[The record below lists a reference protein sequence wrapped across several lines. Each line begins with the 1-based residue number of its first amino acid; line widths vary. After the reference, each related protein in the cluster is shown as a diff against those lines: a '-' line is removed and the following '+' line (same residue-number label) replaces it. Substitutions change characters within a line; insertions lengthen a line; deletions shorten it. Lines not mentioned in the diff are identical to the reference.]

1 MAEKSFRK
9 LTLLALLAALAC
21 EAAALTVSVV
31 PAEGKAFSPP
41 PDGSG
46 SPLGYLVSGCLNA
59 FFDAGFVVTD
69 DAAFRGP
76 RSAWEGS
83 SFALAGAREG
93 LVDYIVA
100 LYVDWAPSAFHK
112 DALLPT
118 GVAYSLVRVSDGKLI
133 IKGDMAGI
141 PDSEEAAAHF
151 AQAASQAGARIAL
164 PCVES
169 LRTLAM
175 GGE

>member
-1 MAEKSFRK
+1 M
-9 LTLLALLAALAC
+9 
-21 EAAALTVSVV
+21 
-31 PAEGKAFSPP
+31 
-41 PDGSG
+41 
-46 SPLGYLVSGCLNA
+46 GYLVSGCLNA
-59 FFDAGFVVTD
+59 FFDAGFIVTD

-83 SFALAGAREG
+83 GYSLAGAKEG
-93 LVDYIVA
+93 LVDYVVS
-100 LYVDWAPSAFHK
+100 LYVDWAPSSFHK

-118 GVAYSLVRVSDGKLI
+118 GIAYSLVRVSDGKII

-141 PDSEEAAAHF
+141 PDSEEASAHF
-151 AQAASQAGARIAL
+151 AQTASQAGARIAL